1 MWKKFLAVMAIVGL
15 LSAQTATAG
24 FDADGDLP
32 QIDLPLKSLT
42 VTPST
47 FNPGL
52 GGTTEITVEVNEDSI
67 VDLKVLDSKTGA
79 AVATLY
85 SDRLVEPAKAEKTT
99 FGGILSNG
107 SKLADGKYIVYAYLI
122 PVSRS
127 VDQEGK
133 VDLTVVSTP
142 AALAVDTLTVGSNG
156 TLDLTQASK
165 ITFTFSANKDSTVTL
180 VIKDAAGNTVKTLT
194 ALTGVKT
201 GTFEWDGKDEAG
213 KFVDAGTYTAALTA
227 TAVAET
233 ATKSANFIVK
243 YDGVADGD
251 IIKNVV
257 IDPSPWDPS
266 DEELTIE
273 WELAKDVEE
282 FSLTAIS
289 ETGKKIELMEDEE
302 LDADDDYE
310 FEWNG
315 LDEDDDYIKEGTWIL
330 EIKADGDVLK
340 PSVVVEY
347 SKPEFYDDMFV
358 TKTSFD
364 NTIDEFTYVV
374 FRVEQEAVVTVKVK
388 DGNKKV
394 DTLMDEEEVEKNTWY
409 AVKWDG
415 MDDDGDEVDE
425 GTYKFEVT
433 AANKANDDIET
444 SKTIEVTVEEDTVSS
459 GKSNVVNDFIY
470 PVVVSKNTTSDVEIQ
485 FSMDEEAEV
494 TVEIFKGNK
503 TSNPEIVLMKNTLLK
518 AGDYKMVWD
527 ARDEDG
533 KKLDKN
539 TKYSYR
545 VTTKV
550 EGSSNKTD
558 KERGFFVI
566 GEEAKGDTPTPPSPK
581 PPSTEGCG
589 FWDVTSSSQYCTAI
603 AWAKAEGIF
612 DGYPDGS
619 FRQYSFINRAEALKV
634 VLEAFEVSILPD
646 DYTNLGFKDVSVGA
660 WYMKYLRTG
669 KFYGMVDG
677 YGGTTSVKPGEEIN
691 RVELLKYTLEAAETI
706 NGYEVP
712 VCNTKYY
719 PDATD
724 GWYRD
729 YVCLAHDYDLYNTY
743 SGYFY
748 PGNAVARGEV
758 ALLLYRLNEAGL
770 LQ

>member
-15 LSAQTATAG
+15 LSAQTAVA
-24 FDADGDLP
+24 ADPVPGGGPIELT
-32 QIDLPLKSLT
+32 PLISGVELS
-42 VTPST
+42 VDT
-47 FNPGL
+47 FNPSAG
-52 GGTTEITVEVNEDSI
+52 EVMTATIGVSEDSYI
-67 VDLKVLDSKTGA
+67 MVKVINPQTGA
-79 AVATLY
+79 VVTTLVPSALVKADEDKAVIFDGL
-85 SDRLVEPAKAEKTT
+85 S
-99 FGGILSNG
+99 GGNPV
-107 SKLADGKYIVYAYLI
+107 ADGQYVLSVIAGNVAHTKSEFADEYFT
-122 PVSRS
+122 VS
-127 VDQEGK
+127 
-133 VDLTVVSTP
+133 STP
-142 AALAVDTLTVGSNG
+142 AALAVDTLTAGSNG
-156 TLDLTQASK
+156 TLDLTSASK
-165 ITFTFSANKDSTVTL
+165 IEFTFSVNKDSTVTL

-194 ALTGVKT
+194 ALAGVKT
-201 GTFEWDGKDEAG
+201 GTFEWDGEDEA
-213 KFVDAGTYTAALTA
+213 KESVDAGTYTAVLTA
-227 TAVAET
+227 TAGAET
-233 ATKSANFIVK
+233 ATKSANFFVK
-243 YDGVADGD
+243 YDGVSDGD

-257 IDPSPWDPS
+257 IDPNPWDPS

-273 WELAKDVEE
+273 WELAEDVKE
-282 FSLTAIS
+282 FSLTAID
-289 ETGKKIELMEDEE
+289 ENGKKIELMEDEKM
-302 LDADDDYE
+302 DADDYE
-310 FEWNG
+310 YEWNG
-315 LDEDDDYIKEGTWIL
+315 LDEDDDYIKEGTWVL

-340 PSVVVEY
+340 PSVKVKY
-347 SKPEFYDDMFV
+347 STVEFYDDMFV

-374 FRVEQEAVVTVKVK
+374 FRVEQDAVVTVEVK
-388 DGNKKV
+388 DGNKEV
-394 DTLMDEEEVEKNTWY
+394 DTLMDEEEVSKNTWY

-425 GTYKFEVT
+425 GTYEFEVT
-433 AANKANDDIET
+433 AANKANEDVET
-444 SKTIEVTVEEDTVSS
+444 PKSIEVTVEEDTVSS

-485 FSMDEEAEV
+485 FTIDEEAEV

-503 TSNPEIVLMKNTLLK
+503 NSNPEIVLMNDTLLK

-545 VTTKV
+545 VATKV

-558 KERGFFVI
+558 KEKGFFVI
-566 GEEAKGDTPTPPSPK
+566 GEEAKGDTPTPPTPK
-581 PPSTEGCG
+581 PPKTETCGG

-619 FRQYSFINRAEALKV
+619 FKQYSFINRAEALKV

-646 DYTNLGFKDVSVGA
+646 DYTNLGFKDVSIGA

-677 YGGTTSVKPGEEIN
+677 YAGTTLVGPGEEIN

-706 NGYEVP
+706 NGYKVP

-724 GWYRD
+724 GWYKD